1 MESDMDE
8 DMEDTFED
16 EEGFHEVKA
25 DEIVDIDFDYEFDA
39 PKYFDF
45 SREKLNLETREAESW
60 FINADSYPPSPFVLK
75 LNLEGN
81 ATTQNVNTSPK
92 PKDAERSDATGT
104 HSVTDMN
111 TNISQMDENCR
122 GLTFYN
128 HMAQDIHIHP
138 KSKHATKTSLFKSS
152 TLMKP
157 TASQL
162 AKQNRREV
170 HSSSRIL
177 ERPQT
182 SLLKQNQKS
191 LEKLVI
197 ETQAA
202 KRQKLEGGHLP
213 KFICQVVDSKQQT
226 SLVHKMSKKGGPI
239 DGNSVH
245 TKLKLTIPRQPDLET
260 SHRAQRIRPKT
271 KNITELG
278 EQVMPTTSMFKARP
292 LNRKILEAPSLP
304 LPKKSIPRLPEFH
317 EFHLKT
323 SERAMQHSIAA
334 SSASLHPNK
343 QDKVVGD
350 TKASL
355 SVKSGMEDS
364 TRPTCVD
371 GPKHEGCETNN
382 KFRARPFN
390 KKIFSSKGDIGVFR
404 NTKREATVPMEFN
417 FSTNKRFQYNPPVEL
432 FDKLSLTS
440 ELQQKTG
447 SQPKLPRRTYL
458 PNKGSKENTVDTF
471 QQEQRIMN
479 VVKDNSQR
487 HGGKQIQCKV
497 DGEINEIGSRAFMR

>member
-1 MESDMDE
+1 
-8 DMEDTFED
+8 
-16 EEGFHEVKA
+16 KA
-25 DEIVDIDFDYEFDA
+25 DEKVDFDFDYEFDA

-45 SREKLNLETREAESW
+45 TQEKLNLETREAESW
-60 FINADSYPPSPFVLK
+60 FINADTYPPSPFVLK

-81 ATTQNVNTSPK
+81 ATTENVNTSPK
-92 PKDAERSDATGT
+92 PKDAERSDPTGS

-111 TNISQMDENCR
+111 TNISQMDDNCR

-128 HMAQDIHIHP
+128 HMAQDIHTHP

-162 AKQNRREV
+162 AKQNRRVV
-170 HSSSRIL
+170 HGSSRIL

-182 SLLKQNQKS
+182 SLLQQNQKS
-191 LEKLVI
+191 LENLVI

-213 KFICQVVDSKQQT
+213 KVVDSKQQT
-226 SLVHKMSKKGGPI
+226 SLIHKMSKRGGPV

-260 SHRAQRIRPKT
+260 AHRAQRIRPKT
-271 KNITELG
+271 KNSTELG
-278 EQVMPTTSMFKARP
+278 EQVMPTTSMFKARR

-304 LPKKSIPRLPEFH
+304 LPKKSTPRLPEF
-317 EFHLKT
+317 
-323 SERAMQHSIAA
+323 Q
-334 SSASLHPNK
+334 
-343 QDKVVGD
+343 VVGN

-355 SVKSGMEDS
+355 SARSGMGDS
-364 TRPTCVD
+364 MRPTCVD
-371 GPKHEGCETNN
+371 APKQEGCETIN

-404 NTKREATVPMEFN
+404 NTKRETTVPMEFN
-417 FSTNKRFQYNPPVEL
+417 FSTNKKYNPPLEL

-447 SQPKLPRRTYL
+447 SQPKLPRPTHL

-471 QQEQRIMN
+471 QQEQRIMHA
-479 VVKDNSQR
+479 VKDNSQR
-487 HGGKQIQCKV
+487 FGGKQIQCKV
-497 DGEINEIGSRAFMR
+497 DGEINEIGSRANMRSLGIR